1 MTLTSRHLGEV
12 CLLHHPDP
20 TRTCRYL
27 VNDELDGTKWY
38 CQKLFVEAKE
48 RVDKSVSGMSKRTRV
63 KLGVSSG
70 DNCEGYP
77 LLKHTPQGFD
87 VD

>member
-1 MTLTSRHLGEV
+1 MALTNRQLAEV

-27 VNDELDGTKWY
+27 VNDELDPDRWY
-38 CQKLFVEAKE
+38 CQKLRPEAK
-48 RVDKSVSGMSKRTRV
+48 RQIDDH
-63 KLGVSSG
+63 VSSLSLKSRLRSGTPCG

-77 LLKHTPQGFD
+77 LLKHMHQGFD

>member
-1 MTLTSRHLGEV
+1 LSNKHLGEV

-27 VNDELDGTKWY
+27 LNDELDASKWY
-38 CQKLFVEAKE
+38 CQKLRPEAKGQI
-48 RVDKSVSGMSKRTRV
+48 DASVAD
-63 KLGVSSG
+63 LGKKARAQLRIPCG
-70 DNCEGYP
+70 DNCPGYP
-77 LLKHTPQGFD
+77 LLKHVQQGFD

>member
-12 CLLHHPDP
+12 CLLHHPDA

-27 VNDELDGTKWY
+27 VNDELDSSKWY
-38 CQKLFVEAKE
+38 CSKLRPEAKE
-48 RVDKSVSGMSKRTRV
+48 KADRGVANLGKKSRVR
-63 KLGVSSG
+63 LGVHSG

-77 LLKHTPQGFD
+77 LLKHVQQGFD